1 MTPPLSLPQRVL
13 AIHDAAGAWI
23 DRLQPLFAIAIR
35 LYVAKV
41 FFFSG
46 LTKLRDWDITIALFT
61 NEYHVPV
68 LPPEVAA
75 FLGTGAELLLPVL
88 LAAGIF
94 SRFTAL
100 ALFAFNIVAA
110 TSYPDISD
118 AGIVQHTLWGA
129 MLLVTFVY
137 GPGRFAVDSLL
148 PGRPWVQR
156 HFA

>member
-1 MTPPLSLPQRVL
+1 MTPLPSLPQRVL
-13 AIHDAAGAWI
+13 AIHETAGTWI
-23 DRLQPLFAIAIR
+23 DRLQPLFGLAIR

-41 FFFSG
+41 FLFSG
-46 LTKLRDWDITIALFT
+46 LTKLRDWDITVALFT

-68 LPPEVAA
+68 LPPEIAA
-75 FLGTGAELLLPVL
+75 YLGTGAELLLPAL
-88 LAAGIF
+88 LAAGLF

-148 PGRPWVQR
+148 SKKS
-156 HFA
+156 